1 MRKHLVMMV
10 CTILLIS
17 CTSQKRQSTN
27 ETPSPSAT
35 KALSL
40 MITDYVSETI
50 DNDMVIREIQQ
61 GFYVV
66 THSFPWPH
74 NSLLVEMQNSDIL
87 LVDTPYTPEATNEL
101 LKWETARFGNRNIIA
116 INTGYHY
123 DNLGGN
129 GALIAAGVKVYGSD
143 AIPAMLSQRGEAL
156 RALTL
161 SWLKD
166 PKYSEY
172 YEVHKNLKYISPSA
186 LYPLQTGLT
195 LNFGN
200 ESVVVYYP
208 GPTHTSENVVVYFK
222 ERKILFGGCMILAGD
237 SVGNMAD
244 ADMAEWPASIE
255 KLKEFKIDLLIP
267 GHGDRIDPQLID
279 HTLDVLAKTK

>member
-1 MRKHLVMMV
+1 MRKHFVMIV
-10 CTILLIS
+10 CTILLIG
-17 CTSQKRQSTN
+17 CASQKQQSTN

-35 KALSL
+35 KAFS
-40 MITDYVSETI
+40 MVITDYASETI
-50 DNDMVIREIQQ
+50 DKDMVIRKIQPD
-61 GFYVV
+61 FYVI

-101 LKWETARFGNRNIIA
+101 LQWETARFGKRNIIA

-161 SWLKD
+161 SWLTD
-166 PKYSEY
+166 PKYFEY
-172 YEVHKNLKYISPSA
+172 YEAHKNLKYVPPGT
-186 LYPLQTGLT
+186 LYSLQTGLT
-195 LNFGN
+195 LNFGK

-208 GPTHTSENVVVYFK
+208 GPTHTPENVVVYFK

-237 SVGNMAD
+237 SVGNTAD
-244 ADMAEWPASIE
+244 ADMTEWPKSID
-255 KLKEFKIDLLIP
+255 KLRQFKVDLLIP
-267 GHGDRIDPQLID
+267 GHGDRMDPQLID
-279 HTLDVLAKTK
+279 HTLDILAQVK